1 MTVTVL
7 VPSFRRPDSLVACLD
22 ATLAGSR
29 LPEQIV
35 VALRDTDEESHQALD
50 QWRTQAGDHAA
61 RIEPAEVT
69 EPGQAAATNAALA
82 LARGDVVC
90 FIDDDCRPTTQ
101 WLARIISHYDDASVV
116 GVGGRDIVHHG
127 ETISA
132 RPVGPVGRVTWYG
145 RVIGNHHQPVGD
157 EPREVQHLKGANMS
171 FRRNAV
177 ARFDR
182 NLMGAHLSDTNV
194 SLVAGATGRIVYDPL
209 ATVDHYPAPRPHGFA
224 RASVLP
230 EQVFADAHDWAYV
243 MLGYL
248 SPTGRAGFWA
258 YALFIGQDRR
268 LGVLKALLAL
278 PRGPRA
284 ALRAWGATMRGLSAG
299 NAHRRAAIAAASEVS
314 PR

>member
-22 ATLAGSR
+22 TTLAGSR

-35 VALRDTDEESHQALD
+35 VALRDTDEESHRELER
-50 QWRTQAGDHAA
+50 WREQAGNDAS
-61 RIEPAEVT
+61 RVELAEVT

-82 LARGDVVC
+82 LARGEVVC
-90 FIDDDCRPTTQ
+90 FIDDDCQPSRE
-101 WLARIISHYDDASVV
+101 WLARIIKHYEDDSVI

-127 ETISA
+127 EVISA
-132 RPVGPVGRVTWYG
+132 KPAGPVGRVTWYG
-145 RVIGNHHQPVGD
+145 RIIGNHHQPVG
-157 EPREVQHLKGANMS
+157 EQPREVQHLKGANMS
-171 FRRNAV
+171 FRRAV
-177 ARFDR
+177 ITGFDH

-194 SLVAGATGRIVYDPL
+194 SLAAGASGRIIYDPL

-224 RASVLP
+224 RASVSP

-243 MLGYL
+243 IPARL
-248 SPTGRAGFWA
+248 SAGGRAGFWA
-258 YALFIGQDRR
+258 YALLIGQDRR
-268 LGVLKALLAL
+268 YGLVKMLLAL

-284 ALRAWGATMRGLSAG
+284 ALRAWNATLRGLSAG
-299 NAHRRAAIAAASEVS
+299 NAHRRKAAAAREVS